1 MVVNAWDGSPEE
13 ALMDCDALVV
23 GGGFAGVTA
32 ARELANRGLHTILLE
47 ARDRL
52 GGRTWLVDFAGGKI
66 ELGGTWIDPGQPHVW
81 AEMTRYG
88 LSIEED
94 DLTFDAGLFGN
105 PPRRYQPDEAFAR
118 VGGLFRQYASDADR
132 AALPRPHDP
141 LYAASAIER
150 DRLSMEDRLNEM
162 QMSPSDREWITGLL
176 YSMAGSPLDEAGL
189 MPVLRWMA
197 LAGWYMDATFGGYRP
212 VGGTPA
218 ILAAMLSD
226 GRVEVRLSSP
236 VTAVDVSDATV
247 QVTTDSGETIA
258 ARYGVMAAP
267 VNVWPTIKFTPA
279 LPPSHRQA
287 GTEGMGKPHYDKVFI
302 HVRGDIGRI
311 FAMLPTLTPL
321 NYFLT
326 EKYDGDT
333 QLIVGTN
340 QNPSLDISNK
350 EQVAETI
357 CQHVPQIDEVLDVRG
372 HAWAADE
379 YSRGGNTFHRPGQ
392 LRYLPDLQQPLGRL
406 AFAGADIASGYFGH
420 IDGAIES
427 GLRAAR
433 VCLR

>member
-1 MVVNAWDGSPEE
+1 
-13 ALMDCDALVV
+13 MDCDAVVV

-32 ARELANRGLHTILLE
+32 ARELTNRGLRTILLE

-52 GGRTWLVDFAGGKI
+52 GGRTWLVDFAGDRV
-66 ELGGTWIDPGQPHVW
+66 ELGGTWIDPYQPHVW

-88 LSIEED
+88 LPVVED
-94 DLTFDAGLFGN
+94 ELTFDAGLFGS
-105 PPRRYQPDEAFAR
+105 PPRRYPPDEAFAK
-118 VGGLFRQYASDADR
+118 VGGLFSRYATDADR
-132 AALPRPHDP
+132 AALPQPYDP
-141 LYAASAIER
+141 LYSPAALEI
-150 DRLSMEDRLNEM
+150 DRLSMADRLDEM
-162 QMSPSDREWITGLL
+162 AMPAADREWVTGLL
-176 YSMAGSPLDEAGL
+176 YSMAGSPLEEAGL

-197 LAGWYMDATFGGYRP
+197 LGGWGGMSATFGGYRP

-218 ILAAMLSD
+218 LLKAMLSD

-236 VTAVDVSDATV
+236 VTAVQVIGDAV
-247 QVTTDSGETIA
+247 RVTTRTGETVD

-267 VNVWPTIKFTPA
+267 VNVWPTIEFTPP
-279 LPPSHRQA
+279 LPSSHLQA
-287 GTEGMGKPHYDKVFI
+287 GKEGMGKPHYDKVFI
-302 HVRGDIGRI
+302 HVRGGGIGRV
-311 FAMLPTLTPL
+311 FAELPAPLPL

-340 QNPSLDISNK
+340 QNPSLDITDK
-350 EQVAETI
+350 QQVADTI
-357 CQHVPQIDEVLDVRG
+357 RRYVPEIEEVLDVRG

-392 LRYLPDLQQPLGRL
+392 LRYLADLLQPLGRL
-406 AFAGADIASGYFGH
+406 AFAGADIATGYFGH

-433 VCLR
+433 VCLQ